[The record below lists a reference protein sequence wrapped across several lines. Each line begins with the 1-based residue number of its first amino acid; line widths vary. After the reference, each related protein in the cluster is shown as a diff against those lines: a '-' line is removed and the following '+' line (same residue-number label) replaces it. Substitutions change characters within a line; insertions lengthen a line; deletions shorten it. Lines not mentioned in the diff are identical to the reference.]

1 VEPFADQR
9 LEQAIEAV
17 EERSGY
23 SVVGHE
29 VVLRGACADCRP

>member
-1 VEPFADQR
+1 MVWVDEASTA
-9 LEQAIEAV
+9 LEAV

-29 VVLRGACADCRP
+29 VVVRGACADCRS